1 MSAAAGRQVKV
12 DNIDESQLFCLFRRQ
27 LAQFELTRLFQRDK
41 TNVDRPILGDDF
53 VCQLLRLRHLNGAQG
68 LDRQVDGAGFN
79 SHVKT
84 DCWSIEQANEC
95 RRKHV
100 LAGVLL
106 HVVAAT
112 RGIDQTNNALAFFQL
127 LRNNMKDLAVFFF
140 GYFCYWHFPVVGQD
154 KFAGIENLP
163 AASRIKRGAVKD
175 YDSFPVSLSALK
187 HICVE
192 AIKKGIVIVE
202 ALRPEV
208 TNMVE

>member
-12 DNIDESQLFCLFRRQ
+12 DNINESQLSCLFRWQ
-27 LAQFELTRLFQRDK
+27 LAQFELTRLFHRDK
-41 TNVDRPILGDDF
+41 PNVDRSVVSNNL
-53 VCQLLRLRHLNGAQG
+53 VRKLLRRRHLNGAQG

-106 HVVAAT
+106 HVVAAP
-112 RGIDQTNNALAFFQL
+112 RGIDQTDNILAFFQL
-127 LRNNMKDLAVFFF
+127 LRNNMKDLAVFFLGHF
-140 GYFCYWHFPVVGQD
+140 GYWHFPVVGQD
-154 KFAGIENLP
+154 KFAGIENLS
-163 AASRIKRGAVKD
+163 AARGIKRCAIQHYGDTSVP
-175 YDSFPVSLSALK
+175 FGGLE
-187 HICVE
+187 HTRVE

-202 ALRPEV
+202 ALRHEV